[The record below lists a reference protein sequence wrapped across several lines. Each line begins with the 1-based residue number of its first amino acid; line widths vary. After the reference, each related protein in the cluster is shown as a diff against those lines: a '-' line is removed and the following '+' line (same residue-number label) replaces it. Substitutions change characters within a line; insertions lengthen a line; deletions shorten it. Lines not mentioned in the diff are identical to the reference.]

1 MVLIQTVFLLSKG
14 LRLFL
19 LLPKEREKKGDRGEI
34 KFLSQKTVRPG
45 EKEEDCQVYF

>member
-34 KFLSQKTVRPG
+34 RFLSQKMVRLG
-45 EKEEDCQVYF
+45 GKEEDRQLYF